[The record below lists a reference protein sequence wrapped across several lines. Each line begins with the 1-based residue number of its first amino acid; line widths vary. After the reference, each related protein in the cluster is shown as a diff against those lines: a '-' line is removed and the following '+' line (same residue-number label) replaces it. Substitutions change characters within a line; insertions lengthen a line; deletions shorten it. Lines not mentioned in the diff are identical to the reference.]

1 VGTEESYDGLV
12 ARLFR
17 RPLQETLD
25 RALADGTRYLKA
37 EAERRSLGDN
47 GDPLKGASKA
57 A

>member
-1 VGTEESYDGLV
+1 MGTEESYDGLV

-17 RPLQETLD
+17 RPLQKTLD